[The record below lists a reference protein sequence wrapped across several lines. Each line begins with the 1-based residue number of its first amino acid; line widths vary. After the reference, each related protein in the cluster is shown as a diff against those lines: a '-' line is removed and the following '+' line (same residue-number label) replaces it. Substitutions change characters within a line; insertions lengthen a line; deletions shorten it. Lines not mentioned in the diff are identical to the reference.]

1 MDKKKLALSAMAV
14 LATVSLAACSSKSS
28 SSSKSGTSGASVQL
42 KAAYKNT
49 KATDKTATKNST
61 LKLAEPNDS
70 PFQGIADPV
79 LSTNAEDADV
89 FSPGGDQP
97 GSINGLFH
105 TDKNFKIIKGGLA
118 NQTINRKAKTVT
130 ITLRK
135 DAKWSNG
142 SAVTAKDI
150 EYPYEVIANK
160 KTTSQQ
166 YSADYNAIKG
176 MAAYHTGSAKTI
188 SGITFPDGQKGRTAV
203 IHLTKVTPAMKYLG
217 NSFIWGS
224 VEPYEYIKNVPIAK
238 LASSTQVRKNPIF
251 TGPYKLDKVVEGES
265 TTWSPNKYYYGKTP
279 QVKHISINVVSSNN
293 IDKAIQSNKYDF
305 TVPNSVMHGT
315 DYKQLKSVKNY
326 KIVGQPALS
335 YDYFGFNVGHYDTKT
350 QKNVMDKN
358 SKMANKSLRQAMM
371 YALNLDAISK
381 KFGNGVSWR
390 ANTLIPPIFGKYWDS
405 SAKGYPLNI
414 KKANKL
420 LTDAGYKK
428 RDGSKWRTDPNGKK
442 LTIYFGAMTGT
453 SAQAAEYQDYLQ
465 QWHKVGLN
473 VKFTGGKTMEMNS
486 FYSTLQ
492 APKQS
497 KIDVYAA
504 AWGLSSE
511 PTPTQIYGED
521 AVYNMGHFVSKKNT
535 QLMANMNNSK
545 AWNDSYRA
553 KAFKQWQK
561 YMNEQ
566 AAVAPGSFSYNWGPV
581 NKRVKGFDMGAA
593 NNNFWTNLS
602 LTSSSMK

>member
-28 SSSKSGTSGASVQL
+28 SSSENGTTASL
-42 KAAYKNT
+42 KLSPTFNNK
-49 KATDKTATKNST
+49 KATNASATKNST

-70 PFQGIADPV
+70 PFQGISDQV
-79 LSTNAEDADV
+79 LSTNHEDADV
-89 FSPGGDQP
+89 FAPGGG
-97 GSINGLFH
+97 GSLFNV
-105 TDKNFKIIKGGLA
+105 DKNYKIIDGGLA
-118 NQTINRKAKTVT
+118 NQRINRKAKTVT
-130 ITLRK
+130 ITLQK

-142 SAVTAKDI
+142 SKVTAKDI

-160 KTTSQQ
+160 NTTSQQ
-166 YSADYNAIKG
+166 YSADFNTIKG
-176 MAAYHTGSAKTI
+176 MAAYHTGKAKTI
-188 SGITFPDGQKGRTAV
+188 SGITFPDGEKGRTAV
-203 IHLTKVTPAMKYLG
+203 IHLTKVTPAMKYSG
-217 NSFIWGS
+217 NSFIWGP

-238 LASSTQVRKNPIF
+238 LASSKQVRKNPIF
-251 TGPYKLDKVVEGES
+251 TGAYKLDKVVEGES

-279 QVKHISINVVSSNN
+279 QIKHISINVVSSNN
-293 IDKAIQSNKYDF
+293 IDKAIQSGKYDF
-305 TVPNSVMHGT
+305 TVPGSVLHGT
-315 DYKQLKSVKNY
+315 DYKELKNVKNY
-326 KIVGQPALS
+326 KITGQPALS

-371 YALNLDAISK
+371 YALNLDAVSK
-381 KFGNGVSWR
+381 KFGNGITWR
-390 ANTLIPPIFGKYWDS
+390 ANTLIPPIFSKYYDS

-414 KKANKL
+414 KKADKL

-428 RDGSKWRTDPNGKK
+428 RNGSKWRSDPSGKK

-473 VKFTGGKTMEMNS
+473 VQFTGGKTMEMNS

-492 APKQS
+492 KPKQS
-497 KIDVYAA
+497 SIDVYAA
-504 AWGLSSE
+504 AWGVSSE
-511 PTPTQIYGED
+511 PTPTQLYGED

-535 QLMANMNNSK
+535 QLMNEMNSDK
-545 AWNDSYRA
+545 AWNDTYRT

-566 AAVAPGSFSYNWGPV
+566 AAVAPGSFSYNWVPV
-581 NKRVKGFDMGAA
+581 NTRVKGFDMGPA
-593 NNNFWTNLS
+593 NNSFWSNLS
-602 LTSSSMK
+602 LTSSSLK